1 MYKTFDE
8 MINCCGCLGGSC
20 VVAAS
25 ADVETVEAMKL
36 AFGHGL
42 GRAVLVGDEAVL
54 RPAMEEYGVAE
65 RAQLV
70 HADTPAEAVRRA
82 VAIVREGSGYTL
94 MKGLVNTED
103 FLHAVLDKENGLRTG
118 RILSHLA
125 VLEIPGEHHLS
136 FCADSG
142 FIIAPTLK
150 EKKYIIANSLR
161 AIHALGY
168 EHVNVAILAA
178 NERVNPDMPAT
189 VDAAALVEAWR
200 AGEFDG
206 LPCTCTIEGPMAID
220 VVASKEAA
228 ERKGIRSVIAGKVDL
243 TIVPSIECG
252 NVHCKTLRHYCH
264 AKSAGVVLGAKA
276 PIILVSRTDDHETKF
291 NAIALSCLV
300 AGGMHRC

>member
-8 MINCCGCLGGSC
+8 MINCCGCLGGSN

-25 ADVETVEAMKL
+25 ADRETVEAMKL

-54 RPAMEEYGVAE
+54 RPAMEEFGVAE

-70 HADTPAEAVRRA
+70 HADTPARPCAGPSRSCARAGPHADEGARQHGGLPARSARQGERAAHRAHTEPSRRA
-82 VAIVREGSGYTL
+82 R
-94 MKGLVNTED
+94 D
-103 FLHAVLDKENGLRTG
+103 TG
-118 RILSHLA
+118 RASS
-125 VLEIPGEHHLS
+125 S

-252 NVHCKTLRHYCH
+252 NVHCKTLIHYCH

>member
-8 MINCCGCLGGSC
+8 MINCCGCLGGSN

-25 ADVETVEAMKL
+25 ADRETVEAVKL
-36 AFGHGL
+36 AFDHGL
-42 GRAVLVGDEAVL
+42 GHAVLVGDEAVL
-54 RPAMEEYGVAE
+54 RPAMEELG
-65 RAQLV
+65 
-70 HADTPAEAVRRA
+70 ADTPAEAVRRA

-252 NVHCKTLRHYCH
+252 NVHCKTLIHYCH

>member
-8 MINCCGCLGGSC
+8 MINCCGCLGGSN

-25 ADVETVEAMKL
+25 ADRETVEAIKL

-42 GRAVLVGDEAVL
+42 GHATLVGDEAVL
-54 RPAMEEYGVAE
+54 RPAMEEFGVDG

-70 HADTPAEAVRRA
+70 HAATSLEAVDKA
-82 VAIVREGSGYTL
+82 VAIVREGTGHTL

-103 FLHAVLDKENGLRTG
+103 FLRAVLDKEKGLRTG
-118 RILSHLA
+118 RMLSHLA

-200 AGEFDG
+200 NGEFDG

-252 NVHCKTLRHYCH
+252 NVHCKTLVHYCH

>member
-1 MYKTFDE
+1 M
-8 MINCCGCLGGSC
+8 
-20 VVAAS
+20 VAAS
-25 ADVETVEAMKL
+25 ADVETVEAMNSPSATASAALCSSATKRCFAPL
-36 AFGHGL
+36 WRNTASRNARSSSTLTRGG
-42 GRAVLVGDEAVL
+42 GG
-54 RPAMEEYGVAE
+54 
-65 RAQLV
+65 AQ
-70 HADTPAEAVRRA
+70 A
-82 VAIVREGSGYTL
+82 VAIVREGSEYTL

-228 ERKGIRSVIAGKVDL
+228 ERKA
-243 TIVPSIECG
+243 
-252 NVHCKTLRHYCH
+252 
-264 AKSAGVVLGAKA
+264 SAA
-276 PIILVSRTDDHETKF
+276 S
-291 NAIALSCLV
+291 
-300 AGGMHRC
+300 

>member
-8 MINCCGCLGGSC
+8 MINCCGCLGGSN

-25 ADVETVEAMKL
+25 ADRETVEAIKL
-36 AFGHGL
+36 AFDHGL

-54 RPAMEEYGVAE
+54 RPAMEEYGVVG

-142 FIIAPTLK
+142 FLSVFCLD
-150 EKKYIIANSLR
+150 YIQFSM
-161 AIHALGY
+161 Y
-168 EHVNVAILAA
+168 
-178 NERVNPDMPAT
+178 
-189 VDAAALVEAWR
+189 
-200 AGEFDG
+200 
-206 LPCTCTIEGPMAID
+206 
-220 VVASKEAA
+220 
-228 ERKGIRSVIAGKVDL
+228 
-243 TIVPSIECG
+243 
-252 NVHCKTLRHYCH
+252 
-264 AKSAGVVLGAKA
+264 
-276 PIILVSRTDDHETKF
+276 
-291 NAIALSCLV
+291 
-300 AGGMHRC
+300 

>member
-252 NVHCKTLRHYCH
+252 NVHCKTLIHFIATRSPR
-264 AKSAGVVLGAKA
+264 ASSSA
-276 PIILVSRTDDHETKF
+276 R
-291 NAIALSCLV
+291 
-300 AGGMHRC
+300 RRR

>member
-8 MINCCGCLGGSC
+8 MIGCCGCLGGSN

-25 ADVETVEAMKL
+25 ADAECVEAVKM
-36 AFGHGL
+36 AFAHGL
-42 GRAVLVGDEAVL
+42 GHAVLVGDEDVI
-54 RPAMEEYGVAE
+54 RPAIEDSDARG
-65 RAQLV
+65 RADVV
-70 HADTPAEAVRRA
+70 HAGTPEEAVRKA
-82 VAIVREGSGYTL
+82 VAIVREGEGHTL

-103 FLHAVLDKENGLRTG
+103 FLHAVLDKEKGLRTG
-118 RILSHLA
+118 RILSHL
-125 VLEIPGEHHLS
+125 VVMEIPGEHHLS

-142 FIIAPTLK
+142 FIIAPTLE
-150 EKKYIIANSLR
+150 EKKHIIANSLR

-178 NERVNPDMPAT
+178 NERVNPSMPAT

-200 AGEFDG
+200 EGEFDG
-206 LPCTCTIEGPMAID
+206 LPCTCTIEGPMAVD

-228 ERKGIRSVIAGKVDL
+228 ERKGIKSVIAGKVDL
-243 TIVPSIECG
+243 TIVPDVECG
-252 NVHCKTLRHYCH
+252 NVHCKTLIHYCH

-300 AGGMHRC
+300 AGGMRRC